1 MNRKLTPEERERR
14 RRNDEFSEFARRNMQ
29 RIIDEHEAARRARA
43 ERRER
48 RFRFWFF
55 GRAA

>member
-1 MNRKLTPEERERR
+1 MKRKLTPEQRERF

-29 RIIDEHEAARRARA
+29 QIIDEHEAARRARA
-43 ERRER
+43 VQRARRR
-48 RFRFWFF
+48 RFWFF